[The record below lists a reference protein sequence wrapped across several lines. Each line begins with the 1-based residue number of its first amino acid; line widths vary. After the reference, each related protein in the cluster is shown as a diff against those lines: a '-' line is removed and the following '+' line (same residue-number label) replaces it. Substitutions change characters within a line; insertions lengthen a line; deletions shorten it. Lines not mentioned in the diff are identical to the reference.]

1 MAVAATGHR
10 RNGYTKRY
18 SQPSRVGANF
28 VAKVRRFGVRLQ
40 AVQSSWVV
48 LLQNECLGALNG
60 YCSDLYLSL
69 KAGITASRVL
79 AAAKPA

>member
-1 MAVAATGHR
+1 M
-10 RNGYTKRY
+10 
-18 SQPSRVGANF
+18 
-28 VAKVRRFGVRLQ
+28 AKVRRFGVRLQ